1 MLSVSTGTFYHA
13 QGKGTHTHTYEYD
26 NETWVILFTKMPE
39 FLQAYQQYRDRANR
53 LQGGAKSRLL
63 PNNQRIVLNRVKVSQ

>member
-1 MLSVSTGTFYHA
+1 
-13 QGKGTHTHTYEYD
+13 
-26 NETWVILFTKMPE
+26 MPE

-63 PNNQRIVLNRVKVSQ
+63 PNNQQIVLNRVKVSQ